1 METNTQFPSQM
12 NKSFLIK
19 GFGQN
24 VSKLSLGIN
33 VAQIDIA
40 FFIMITKKVK
50 ANINVLGPRMQ
61 HMILGNTYG
70 TRASAKQRHMMKIQ
84 VKIPKSRH
92 HPKQLRAKATYSGS
106 VVDWATLDCLCKD
119 QETNKVPKN

>member
-1 METNTQFPSQM
+1 MSM
-12 NKSFLIK
+12 
-19 GFGQN
+19 
-24 VSKLSLGIN
+24 GIN
-33 VAQIDIA
+33 VAQIGVA
-40 FFIMITKKVK
+40 FLIMITKKVK
-50 ANINVLGPRMQ
+50 ANISVLELQMQ
-61 HMILGNTYG
+61 HRVFGNTYG
-70 TRASAKQRHMMKIQ
+70 THSIAKQRHMMKIQ